1 MGSPL
6 SPIVANLYME
16 TFEKWA
22 LDTSAQKPNLWI
34 RYVDDVF
41 AIWPHGDQALD
52 EFLTHLNS
60 QHPAIQFTMEKEE
73 DQKIAFL
80 DVQVERRGDSATTL
94 VFRKKTHTNQYINY
108 NSHHHNRTKS
118 GVIQCLATRAEICH
132 PTRLPQERQHLK
144 AVFQANGYPTQV
156 IIRSLRKHPKPPPHE
171 ARDQPTLHLPYVKGV
186 SERIERVCRHLG
198 IKTTF
203 KSRGTLREA
212 LVHTKQPQPALKKKG
227 VVYQVPCA
235 DCDCVYIGETG
246 RTLEKRLSEHRGAVK
261 RNDLKNG
268 FAVHAWKTQHR
279 VDWEA
284 ATVKQVE
291 MNYTLRKVIEAIHI
305 KKQKVTSN
313 LDCGRSLSPVW
324 QPLLCPP

>member
-1 MGSPL
+1 M
-6 SPIVANLYME
+6 
-16 TFEKWA
+16 
-22 LDTSAQKPNLWI
+22 
-34 RYVDDVF
+34 
-41 AIWPHGDQALD
+41 
-52 EFLTHLNS
+52 
-60 QHPAIQFTMEKEE
+60 
-73 DQKIAFL
+73 
-80 DVQVERRGDSATTL
+80 
-94 VFRKKTHTNQYINY
+94 
-108 NSHHHNRTKS
+108 
-118 GVIQCLATRAEICH
+118 
-132 PTRLPQERQHLK
+132 
-144 AVFQANGYPTQV
+144 
-156 IIRSLRKHPKPPPHE
+156 
-171 ARDQPTLHLPYVKGV
+171 
-186 SERIERVCRHLG
+186 CRHLG

-235 DCDCVYIGETG
+235 DCDSVYIGETG

-268 FAVHAWKTQHR
+268 IAVHAWKTQHR

-291 MNYTLRKVIEAIHI
+291 MNHTRRKVIEAIHI

-324 QPLLCPP
+324 QPLLSPP